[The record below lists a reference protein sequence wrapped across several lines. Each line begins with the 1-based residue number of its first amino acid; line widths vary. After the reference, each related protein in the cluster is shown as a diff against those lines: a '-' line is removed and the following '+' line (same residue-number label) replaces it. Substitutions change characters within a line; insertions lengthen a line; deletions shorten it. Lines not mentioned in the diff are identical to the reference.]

1 MHMDNLDLNLMRV
14 FHAVFEAGNVS
25 RAAERLGL
33 SQPAVSHALTKLRLR
48 FRDPLFVRTPGGVA
62 PTAMAERLASAVR
75 GALQMLET
83 AVRENERFDPAS
95 SSRVF
100 RLHMS
105 DFGEV
110 VFLPRLMQA
119 LHVQAPGVR
128 LEVMQL
134 DEKEIETALENGVID
149 LAFGYLAGVAGTKRS
164 RLLVESSRVVM
175 VRSGHPL
182 AARKA
187 TAATLGKI
195 EYIVIRTHADTAQLL
210 QELGLQ
216 DNIRLT
222 IPHFMVIPSILKRT
236 DLAVLLPIRVAQTFL
251 QTGEYEIIKPA
262 IKSYEFDVSLHW
274 GWRVENDPGNGWL
287 RDLVTGLFQEA

>member
-1 MHMDNLDLNLMRV
+1 MEKLDLNLMRV

-48 FRDPLFVRTPGGVA
+48 FRDPLFVRMPGGVA
-62 PTAMAERLASAVR
+62 PTAMAERLARAVR
-75 GALQMLET
+75 EALHTLEA
-83 AVRENERFDPAS
+83 AVRENESFDPAS

-110 VFLPRLMQA
+110 VFLPRLMHA

-128 LEVMQL
+128 LEIMQL
-134 DEKEIETALENGVID
+134 DEKQIEIALENGVID
-149 LAFGYLAGVAGTKRS
+149 LAFGYLAGVTGTKRS

-175 VRSGHPL
+175 VRSGHPM
-182 AARKA
+182 AGRKA

-195 EYIVIRTHADTAQLL
+195 DYIVIRTHADTARLL
-210 QELGLQ
+210 QELDLQ

-251 QTGEYEIIKPA
+251 QTGEYEILKTA
-262 IKSYEFDVSLHW
+262 IKSYEFDVCLHW

-287 RDLVTGLFQEA
+287 RDLVTGLFREE

>member
-1 MHMDNLDLNLMRV
+1 MDNLDLNLMRV
-14 FHAVFEAGNVS
+14 FRAVFEAGNVS

-62 PTAMAERLASAVR
+62 PTAMAERLASVVR
-75 GALQMLET
+75 EALHLLET
-83 AVRENERFDPAS
+83 AVLENERFDPAS
-95 SSRVF
+95 SSRIF

-119 LHVQAPGVR
+119 LHAQAPGVR

-134 DEKEIETALENGVID
+134 DEKEIEPALENGVID
-149 LAFGYLAGVAGTKRS
+149 LAFGYLAGVTGTKRS

-182 AARKA
+182 AGRKA
-187 TAATLGKI
+187 TAATLAKI
-195 EYIVIRTHADTAQLL
+195 EYIVIRTHADTARLL

-251 QTGEYEIIKPA
+251 QTGEYEIVKPA

-287 RDLVTGLFQEA
+287 RDLVTGLFEEA